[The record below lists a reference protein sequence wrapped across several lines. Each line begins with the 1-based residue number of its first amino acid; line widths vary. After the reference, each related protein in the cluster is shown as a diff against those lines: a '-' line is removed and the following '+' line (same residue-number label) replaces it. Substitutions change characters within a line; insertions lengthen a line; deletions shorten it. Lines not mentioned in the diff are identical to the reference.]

1 MDFTVLC
8 GTHHYQN
15 RGKNLR
21 SVNDQ
26 WKNDM
31 RKKEKEKMMF
41 YGAVFR
47 AARASSERDQI

>member
-8 GTHHYQN
+8 GTHHYQ
-15 RGKNLR
+15 NLR

-41 YGAVFR
+41 YGAVFQ